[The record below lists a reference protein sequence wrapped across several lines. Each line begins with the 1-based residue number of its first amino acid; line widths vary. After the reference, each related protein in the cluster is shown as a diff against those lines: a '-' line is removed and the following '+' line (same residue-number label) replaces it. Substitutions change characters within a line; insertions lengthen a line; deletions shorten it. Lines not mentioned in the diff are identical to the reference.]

1 MHDLPELRRFEV
13 WLSAIRERNHIDDAR
28 ACLSYARSRR
38 VGYYV
43 MRESEIDTD
52 VFEDELIQELLRF
65 VEEGTAS
72 DDEPR
77 QNIDTAENSA
87 RD

>member
-1 MHDLPELRRFEV
+1 
-13 WLSAIRERNHIDDAR
+13 
-28 ACLSYARSRR
+28 
-38 VGYYV
+38 

-77 QNIDTAENSA
+77 QKDEQQQNIDTAENSA

>member
-1 MHDLPELRRFEV
+1 
-13 WLSAIRERNHIDDAR
+13 
-28 ACLSYARSRR
+28 
-38 VGYYV
+38 

>member
-1 MHDLPELRRFEV
+1 
-13 WLSAIRERNHIDDAR
+13 
-28 ACLSYARSRR
+28 
-38 VGYYV
+38 

-52 VFEDELIQELLRF
+52 VFENELVQELLRF
-65 VEEGTAS
+65 VEDGTAC

-77 QNIDTAENSA
+77 QDDDTAEIPV